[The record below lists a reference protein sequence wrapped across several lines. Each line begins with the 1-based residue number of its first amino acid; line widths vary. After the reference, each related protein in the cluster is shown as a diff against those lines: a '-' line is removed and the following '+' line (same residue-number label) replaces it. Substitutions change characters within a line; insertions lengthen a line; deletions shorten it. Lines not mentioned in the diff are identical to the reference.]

1 MKKKGNIF
9 YYLKNRIL
17 QLMAIHLLFT
27 ICLSLWTSMP
37 ANAEL
42 TDQAKILK
50 GLVKGTE
57 GIPLP
62 GVTVVVKGT
71 TGGTI
76 TDTNG
81 KFVLS
86 GISPGAKILS
96 FSFVGMKSQEIAI
109 GDQIEFT
116 VTLEEE
122 TVGIE
127 EVVAV
132 GYGTQKKKDLT
143 GSITRV
149 SGEDL
154 VQPSASTFDQM
165 LQGKVA
171 GVQIS
176 QTSGAPG
183 GNVNVLVRG
192 VSSITG
198 GNQPLYVV
206 DGFPVSSG
214 GGGSDMTNFAS
225 STYSSAGMASNT
237 QNRVNPL
244 SSINPSDIESIEIL
258 KDASATA
265 IYGSRGANGVVI
277 ITTKRGKSGKSQIS
291 MDVSYG
297 VQQVAHKLDMMNSQQ
312 FAEFVAAGRDAAWV
326 YAGGKATDPN
336 EIRTASTR
344 VKPEFRNP
352 SSIAQNTDWQ
362 DAIFRISPVQNY
374 QVSASGGNDIIKYH
388 VSGGYFD
395 QQGIIL
401 TSALKRFSIRS
412 NIDVQVSKR
421 VKIGSSISG
430 SYSYGTFPNTEGHL
444 GSRGILS
451 AALASSPTIPI
462 RDENGNYVSELLN
475 PLGVTV
481 ENPLFI
487 LENFSDKR
495 NLGNIFT
502 NNFLE
507 IEISKGF
514 RFKSSI
520 GVNFGTNEIKLWK
533 SSLLGSYGG
542 VTSPATAGVSK
553 SESLN
558 WLNENTLTYKH
569 IFKEKHSLDAVIGFT
584 SQKDR
589 FDMLSAG
596 ATNFP
601 TDYVTFLSAGSVN
614 AGTNYI
620 SEWSMLSMLSRINYS
635 YDGKYLLTATMRRD
649 GSSRFG
655 SKNKWGSF
663 PSFSVGYNLS
673 EEPFMK
679 SLTFLSNLKL
689 RAGYGVSGNNQ
700 IGNYTQIGLISSTN
714 YVQNN
719 ALKPGLVPSNLA
731 NDELTWEK
739 SKQTNLGFELGL
751 FENRISLTTDVY
763 KDKKTNLLLAVQ
775 LPAAAGFYSSTQNIG
790 EIENKGIEIGLHTIN
805 LKSKN
810 FGWESNMTFNAN
822 RNKVLKLATE
832 GSRIANSAYQITQVG
847 SPVSSFYLMNV
858 IGIFQNADEVKN
870 SPIQHPNT
878 QAGDLKFE
886 DVNLD
891 GKITAS
897 DKKIVGSPW
906 PDFSW
911 GFDNKLTYKN
921 FSLGIFINGSHGGY
935 NYFLAGETL
944 INSAGV
950 QNQLAMVDN
959 RWKSEADPG
968 DGLIPRAIRSTYAYG
983 FTSSSRFLFDASY
996 IRIKNINLS
1005 YSLPNNLVSRI
1016 SLSSLSI
1023 FADVAN
1029 VYTFTN
1035 YPGYDPESSTAG
1047 DNITNSGIDFLTYPL
1062 ARTFTLGFKLSF

>member
-1 MKKKGNIF
+1 M
-9 YYLKNRIL
+9 
-17 QLMAIHLLFT
+17 
-27 ICLSLWTSMP
+27 
-37 ANAEL
+37 
-42 TDQAKILK
+42 
-50 GLVKGTE
+50 
-57 GIPLP
+57 
-62 GVTVVVKGT
+62 
-71 TGGTI
+71 
-76 TDTNG
+76 
-81 KFVLS
+81 
-86 GISPGAKILS
+86 
-96 FSFVGMKSQEIAI
+96 
-109 GDQIEFT
+109 
-116 VTLEEE
+116 
-122 TVGIE
+122 
-127 EVVAV
+127 
-132 GYGTQKKKDLT
+132 
-143 GSITRV
+143 
-149 SGEDL
+149 
-154 VQPSASTFDQM
+154 
-165 LQGKVA
+165 
-171 GVQIS
+171 
-176 QTSGAPG
+176 
-183 GNVNVLVRG
+183 
-192 VSSITG
+192 
-198 GNQPLYVV
+198 YVV

-277 ITTKRGKSGKSQIS
+277 ITTKRGKLGKSQIS

-352 SSIAQNTDWQ
+352 SSITQNTDWQ

-514 RFKSSI
+514 RFKSSV

-533 SSLLGSYGG
+533 SSLLGSFGG

-569 IFKEKHSLDAVIGFT
+569 TFKEKHSLDAVVGFT

-620 SEWSMLSMLSRINYS
+620 SEWSMLSMLSRINYA

-663 PSFSVGYNLS
+663 PSFSIGYNLS

-679 SLTFLSNLKL
+679 SLKFLSNLKL

-805 LKSKN
+805 LKSKS

-832 GSRIANSAYQITQVG
+832 GSRIANSAYQITQ
-847 SPVSSFYLMNV
+847 
-858 IGIFQNADEVKN
+858 
-870 SPIQHPNT
+870 
-878 QAGDLKFE
+878 
-886 DVNLD
+886 
-891 GKITAS
+891 
-897 DKKIVGSPW
+897 
-906 PDFSW
+906 
-911 GFDNKLTYKN
+911 
-921 FSLGIFINGSHGGY
+921 
-935 NYFLAGETL
+935 
-944 INSAGV
+944 
-950 QNQLAMVDN
+950 
-959 RWKSEADPG
+959 
-968 DGLIPRAIRSTYAYG
+968 
-983 FTSSSRFLFDASY
+983 
-996 IRIKNINLS
+996 
-1005 YSLPNNLVSRI
+1005 
-1016 SLSSLSI
+1016 
-1023 FADVAN
+1023 
-1029 VYTFTN
+1029 
-1035 YPGYDPESSTAG
+1035 
-1047 DNITNSGIDFLTYPL
+1047 
-1062 ARTFTLGFKLSF
+1062 